1 MAIYRYVFFLTFILF
16 FSSIQAKEPAKEVKP
31 ELKMV
36 SLPFLIQKT
45 FGSYQDIPIQYQQY
59 QQSKAVEEQLKTTL
73 YPQASLSFLEQYQD
87 QQSFKPDYKLSV
99 SYTLFNG
106 FRYQD
111 AIAIQTYRV
120 QDQEIALKQVKRNLI
135 ASLIPLYFSHLQLQ
149 KQLQNIQDTLQL
161 SLSRLSELNRRVA
174 IGKSR
179 KSEVLMAESQ
189 YALLKAKYDQIEGD
203 LLVCKQTL
211 YRLSSIPVTE
221 YEVSDI
227 PLLTTAFST
236 GQIDQRPEF
245 LSLTLEKKIIE
256 TQLQMVDNAFLPSLS
271 FNAQYYFNRPETLKN
286 ITWDTGLFL
295 TFPFYQGGIEKDKR
309 RELEAFLLQNDL
321 KTKKIKQTVLNNLA
335 TYELSIKTAS
345 KRANRLT
352 EAYQKAKN
360 SYQIYQEEYRLGLVS
375 NLDVLQALS
384 NLLDTKLS
392 LDQAL
397 IDQQKYQVG
406 LQFEKQEM
414 YFDF

>member
-1 MAIYRYVFFLTFILF
+1 MILYGFFYVFFLFCFLF
-16 FSSIQAKEPAKEVKP
+16 PLEAKDQIKEQKP
-31 ELKMV
+31 DFKLV
-36 SLPFLIQKT
+36 TLPFLIHKT
-45 FGSYQDIPIQYQQY
+45 FDSYQDIPIQDQQY
-59 QQSKAVEEQLKTTL
+59 QQSKAVEEQLKSVY
-73 YPQASLSFLEQYQD
+73 YPQASLSFLEGYQD
-87 QQSFKPDYKLSV
+87 QQPFKSDYKLSV
-99 SYTLFNG
+99 SYMLFNG

-111 AIAIQTYRV
+111 SLLIQTYRV
-120 QDQEIALKQVKRNLI
+120 QDQEIALKQVKRNLV
-135 ASLIPLYFSHLQLQ
+135 STLIPLYFSHLQLQ

-203 LLVCKQTL
+203 LLVCKQNI
-211 YRLSSIPVTE
+211 YRLSSVPASE

-227 PLLTTAFST
+227 PLLTTSGST
-236 GQIDQRPEF
+236 IQIDQRPEL
-245 LSLTLEKKIIE
+245 LSLILEKKIIE
-256 TQLQMVDNAFLPSLS
+256 TQIQMVDNSFLPSLS
-271 FNAQYYFNRPETLKN
+271 WTTQYYFSRPENLKN
-286 ITWDTGLFL
+286 INWDTGLFL
-295 TFPFYQGGIEKDKR
+295 TLPFYQGGIQKDKR
-309 RELEAFLLQNDL
+309 RELQAFLTQNEL
-321 KTKKIKQTVLNNLA
+321 KTQKIRQQVLNSLS
-335 TYELSIKTAS
+335 TYEVAIKTAS

-360 SYQIYQEEYRLGLVS
+360 SYQLYQEEYRLGLVS

-384 NLLDTKLS
+384 NLLETKLS

-397 IDQQKYQVG
+397 IDQKKYQIG

>member
-16 FSSIQAKEPAKEVKP
+16 FSSIQAKEPVKEVKP
-31 ELKMV
+31 DLKVV

-45 FGSYQDIPIQYQQY
+45 FDSYQDIPIQYQQY
-59 QQSKAVEEQLKTTL
+59 QQSKAVEEQLKSAY

-99 SYTLFNG
+99 SYPLFNG

-120 QDQEIALKQVKRNLI
+120 QDQEIVLKQVKRNLI

-203 LLVCKQTL
+203 LLVCKQNI
-211 YRLSSIPVTE
+211 YRLSSIPDSD

-227 PLLTTAFST
+227 PLLTTSGST
-236 GQIDQRPEF
+236 AQIDQRPEL

-256 TQLQMVDNAFLPSLS
+256 TQIKMVDNSFLPSLS
-271 FNAQYYFNRPETLKN
+271 WTTQYYFNRPENLKN
-286 ITWDTGLFL
+286 INWDTGLFL
-295 TFPFYQGGIEKDKR
+295 TLPFYQGGIEKDKR
-309 RELEAFLLQNDL
+309 RELQAFLTQNEL
-321 KTKKIKQTVLNNLA
+321 KTQKIRQQVLNSLT
-335 TYELSIKTAS
+335 TYELAIKTAS

-360 SYQIYQEEYRLGLVS
+360 SYQLYQEEYRLGLVS

-384 NLLDTKLS
+384 NLLETKLS

-397 IDQQKYQVG
+397 IDQKRYQIG